1 MDDFCRKLSI
11 YLGVRIQIYLS
22 ALWCTEV
29 IWTKKKERKKNWKT
43 QDRYIRGNLEGQVL
57 ASESR
62 CNLRGEREEINEHH
76 PGPSKEYTNTQIC
89 KYTNTQMHKCTNT
102 PSNTQIWDKYSLR
115 GERGYY
121 KWAASR
127 SDRGGNSNVLYIT
140 GLRDKLQ
147 NWRKRFSLQNWT
159 NIILKLGSTDL
170 QLYIVAFLSHLPGR
184 WMSTHLTF
192 FCFFCLLFLL
202 LWICKVYG
210 WTWFS
215 SVCISAW
222 MFRCGAP
229 EVM

>member
-1 MDDFCRKLSI
+1 M
-11 YLGVRIQIYLS
+11 
-22 ALWCTEV
+22 
-29 IWTKKKERKKNWKT
+29 
-43 QDRYIRGNLEGQVL
+43 
-57 ASESR
+57 
-62 CNLRGEREEINEHH
+62 
-76 PGPSKEYTNTQIC
+76 
-89 KYTNTQMHKCTNT
+89 
-102 PSNTQIWDKYSLR
+102 
-115 GERGYY
+115 
-121 KWAASR
+121 
-127 SDRGGNSNVLYIT
+127 LYIT

-192 FCFFCLLFLL
+192 SCFFCLLFLL

-222 MFRCGAP
+222 MFRCGAL